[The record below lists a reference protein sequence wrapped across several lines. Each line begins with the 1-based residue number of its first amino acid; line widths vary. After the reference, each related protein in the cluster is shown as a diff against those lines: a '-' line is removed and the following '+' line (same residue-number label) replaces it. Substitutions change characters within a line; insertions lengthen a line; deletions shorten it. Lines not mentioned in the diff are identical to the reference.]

1 MRKTGGR
8 SFSPLWIRLTS
19 VLLYE
24 SSRQFTWY
32 SRGITNLGTVRLCFK
47 TVRIRSYSDPHFSR
61 IFSHSDWIRRD
72 TKYRSVF
79 SPNAGK
85 CGKNADQNNSEYE
98 LFLRTLF
105 FIKNMH
111 KQLYRCIITSTAISL
126 TVPVVK
132 IRATS

>member
-1 MRKTGGR
+1 MGKTGGR

-32 SRGITNLGTVRLCFK
+32 SRGITNLGTVRHCFK

-72 TKYRSVF
+72 TKYHSVF

-85 CGKNADQNNSEYE
+85 CGKNADQNNSEYAA
-98 LFLRTLF
+98 FLRSVKAFAWMNCQKKWLKTYL
-105 FIKNMH
+105 K
-111 KQLYRCIITSTAISL
+111 L
-126 TVPVVK
+126 TCGFLRLSGWK
-132 IRATS
+132 S